1 MNAMNSL
8 LIKILSVIAALAL
21 LLAGVPAHP
30 VQASPEASTLRVTPG
45 GSDTPTCG
53 TESEPCRTLHYAA
66 YTRAKSGDTIL
77 AAGGVYTYDA
87 NKDTCSFLVS
97 PAVVCFVDKHLT
109 ILGGY
114 STGNWTTANPQA
126 NLTVIDGQYAAR
138 GVAIIAYNS
147 TASLRLE
154 GFTVQNGLAQG
165 DSGGDDFHTFAFGG
179 GVWGQNAAATLKNV
193 IFRNNIAQGGGSSNS
208 YGGAGSGGA
217 LAVQSA
223 KNGAVSVLE
232 NVVFEGNQALGGS
245 GSRRGGLGV
254 GGALYTYQSALT
266 GVNLTFTNNTA
277 QAGNSSGSGVS
288 SDGMRADALGGAAG
302 FQIGSNVSLQN
313 VTAVGN
319 LALGGDAGVSSS
331 TYGGGAFGGALHTE
345 KTTFSLK
352 QAVLTD
358 NFAIGGD
365 GGTGGYGFGGGLLN
379 DKSQVSLDRVAV
391 IQNAA
396 VSGGSFT
403 GGNAGSPSGGGAYLT
418 SFGDSGSYYASVT
431 NSVFSDNRI
440 EVGNGKSVGGGGAG
454 MVIQAQR
461 ADVVHST
468 FANNYFVGD
477 LKSGQ
482 GLLVHGSQGSSGV
495 PATANVKYT
504 IISDHIHPETDWT
517 SALTVAAGSTT
528 NLTGVLFA
536 NNTNDINTNGKPF
549 PAGTITGLTS
559 VSKAQSIEYVSPGAP
574 DYDYHLSSSS
584 PAVDLAAGSSVTTDF
599 DGQTRPVYSYA
610 DMGADEYAFPA
621 LSATPA
627 SVRILS
633 DGGSQVRYVQINVT
647 DGSQV
652 YWTAATEAGNWLSLG
667 TYTESGEATGESG
680 EFLELRFNAADLPNG
695 IYTGYIEITSPDAD
709 PVTIQ
714 VSLARVDA
722 LYETYLPLTVR

>member
-1 MNAMNSL
+1 MNAINGS
-8 LIKILSVIAALAL
+8 LIKILSLLTVLAL
-21 LLAGVPAHP
+21 LFAGAPALP
-30 VQASPEASTLRVTPG
+30 AQANAEAATLRVAPS

-53 TESEPCRTLHYAA
+53 AADQPCETLHYTA

-77 AAGGVYTYDA
+77 AAAGSYTYDGD
-87 NKDTCSFLVS
+87 KDTCSFLVS

-114 STGNWTTANPQA
+114 TTSNWTTPNPQA
-126 NLTVIDGQYAAR
+126 NLTLIDGQGVAR

-179 GVWGQNAAATLKNV
+179 GVWGQNAAATIKNV
-193 IFRNNIAQGGGSSNS
+193 IFRNNTAQGGGSGNS

-217 LAVQSA
+217 VAVQSA
-223 KNGAVSVLE
+223 KNGAVSYLE
-232 NVVFEGNQALGGS
+232 NVTFEGNQALGGS
-245 GSRRGGLGV
+245 GRTRGGLGV
-254 GGALYTYQSALT
+254 GGALYTYQSALN
-266 GVNLTFTNNTA
+266 GVNITFLYNTA
-277 QAGNSSGSGVS
+277 QAGSSSGSGVTG
-288 SDGMRADALGGAAG
+288 DGMRADALGGAAG
-302 FQIGSNVSLQN
+302 FQIGSNVTLQN
-313 VTAVGN
+313 VTATGN
-319 LALGGDAGVSSS
+319 LALAGNAGASSS
-331 TYGGGAFGGALHTE
+331 SYGGGAFGGAIHTE
-345 KTTFSLK
+345 QTAVSLK

-358 NFAIGGD
+358 NAAIGGY
-365 GGTGGYGFGGGLLN
+365 GGTGGYGFGGALLT
-379 DKSQVSLDRVAV
+379 DKSQATLDRLAA

-418 SFGDSGSYYASVT
+418 SFGESSNYFASVT

-440 EVGNGKSVGGGGAG
+440 EVGDGKSVGGGGAG

-461 ADVVHST
+461 ADIVHTT

-495 PATANVKYT
+495 PATANLKYT
-504 IISDHIHPETDWT
+504 IISDHLNTATDWT
-517 SALTVAAGSTT
+517 SALTVAAGSTA

-549 PAGTITGLTS
+549 PAGTINGLNT
-559 VSKAQSIEYVSPGAP
+559 VSKAPSIEYVSPGAP
-574 DYDYHLSSSS
+574 IYDYHLRSSS
-584 PAVDLAAGSSVTTDF
+584 PAVDLAAGSSLTIDM
-599 DGQTRPVYSYA
+599 DGQARPAYSYP
-610 DMGADEYAFPA
+610 DMGADEYAFPS
-621 LSATPA
+621 LSASPT
-627 SVRILS
+627 SVRLLS
-633 DGGSQVRYVQINVT
+633 DGASATRYVQINVT

-652 YWTAATEAGNWLSLG
+652 SWTAVAEAGNWLTLG
-667 TYTESGEATGESG
+667 SYTEGGEAAGEAG
-680 EFLELRFNAADLPNG
+680 DLLELVFHADGLPNG
-695 IYTGYIEITSPDAD
+695 IYTGVIEITSPDAD
-709 PVTIQ
+709 PVTIE
-714 VSLARVDA
+714 VSLAKVDA
-722 LYETYLPLTVR
+722 LYETYLPLTLR